1 MKNPSPTYELPKRD
15 RQLPIFA
22 DDSLD
27 VRSEWLTVRSPKVG
41 VRMGG
46 EGLIDDVIETQTGIV
61 RR

>member
-27 VRSEWLTVRSPKVG
+27 VRSEWLTVRSPKVH

-46 EGLIDDVIETQTGIV
+46 KASSTT
-61 RR
+61 